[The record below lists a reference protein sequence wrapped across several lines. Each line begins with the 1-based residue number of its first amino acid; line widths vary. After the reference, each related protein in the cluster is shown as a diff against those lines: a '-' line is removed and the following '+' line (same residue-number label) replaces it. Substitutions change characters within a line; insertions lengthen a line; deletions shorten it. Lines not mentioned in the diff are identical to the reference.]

1 MKYNHLQQDSR
12 LAILVRSLG
21 GKCTEWH
28 RGSRSPIMVPPEWS
42 PFWFLSL
49 WIGYSLDLLKYS
61 TAVKIP
67 QYDVS
72 SVVH

>member
-28 RGSRSPIMVPPEWS
+28 RGSRSPFYGSPRMVPFLVPFFVDRLFSGS
-42 PFWFLSL
+42 PKVLQSKFLNMMSL
-49 WIGYSLDLLKYS
+49 
-61 TAVKIP
+61 V
-67 QYDVS
+67 
-72 SVVH
+72 